1 MASSSPHGNG
11 VTGGDQVTGQAVPV
25 IRHNLPQVPTLTQ
38 HPRMAMSK
46 TNSHSVST
54 DDHPPQYANI
64 VPMETVCQGQT
75 LATNTQPLLV
85 TPTPPSDGTTVTCDS
100 PSVKLHSACP
110 SQSAPIPSPPIKL
123 RIRRS
128 FHEGTLCSHS
138 TPTPTTQ
145 THEQMAASTVCV
157 PMHPVA
163 PPLSVATGFPPTRF
177 GRAKTKGDIKKQLM
191 EKKRDRKMQEA
202 SRDAAIKQEALVRA
216 LHITLTTSQ
225 TSSCGI
231 VIFMIN
237 AIPLVLP
244 ISAAHFSI
252 TAFVTSRQSD
262 WVYFLS

>member
-46 TNSHSVST
+46 TNSHSLST
-54 DDHPPQYANI
+54 DDHPPQFANI
-64 VPMETVCQGQT
+64 VPMETVSQGQT
-75 LATNTQPLLV
+75 LAANTQPLSA
-85 TPTPPSDGTTVTCDS
+85 TPRPPSDGATVTCDS
-100 PSVKLHSACP
+100 PSVKLHPACP

-128 FHEGTLCSHS
+128 FHEGTLCSHA
-138 TPTPTTQ
+138 TPPPTTQ
-145 THEQMAASTVCV
+145 THEQMAPATVGV

-163 PPLSVATGFPPTRF
+163 PPLAVSVSAGFPPTRF

-216 LHITLTTSQ
+216 LRITLSTSL
-225 TSSCGI
+225 TFSCV

-237 AIPLVLP
+237 AILNQG
-244 ISAAHFSI
+244 
-252 TAFVTSRQSD
+252 TKQQ
-262 WVYFLS
+262 